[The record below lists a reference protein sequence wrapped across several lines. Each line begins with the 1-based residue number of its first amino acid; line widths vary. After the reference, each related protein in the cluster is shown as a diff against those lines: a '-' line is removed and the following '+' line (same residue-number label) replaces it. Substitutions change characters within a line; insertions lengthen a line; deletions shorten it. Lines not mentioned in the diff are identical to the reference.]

1 MGDNKK
7 TGDNKKKLEERIME
21 YFTDIF
27 KQKNMTKKNL
37 TMFDKIIIDSS
48 NSNDNKSFLDEKC
61 SIIKNITHDYLDKY
75 LEIKDIICFSIPNDN
90 FILHE
95 DYDECEEDD
104 NKVVGFSKNY
114 SNERTIKLNYVDNNL
129 PAYLTFDN
137 SKVYITGNTEN
148 IENIISD
155 LLIINLKNKE
165 KIKLCTFNCSLFSN
179 YNYENIF
186 YEKNKIFLIKKSTS

>member
-7 TGDNKKKLEERIME
+7 TGDNQKKLEERIME

-48 NSNDNKSFLDEKC
+48 NSNDNKSLFDEKC
-61 SIIKNITHDYLDKY
+61 SIIKNITHDYLQKY
-75 LEIKDIICFSIPNDN
+75 LEINDIICFSIPNDN
-90 FILHE
+90 FVLHE
-95 DYDECEEDD
+95 EHDIYEEDD

-114 SNERTIKLNYVDNNL
+114 TNERTIKLNYVDSNL

-148 IENIISD
+148 IENITSD
-155 LLIINLKNKE
+155 LLIVNLKDKE
-165 KIKLCTFNCSLFSN
+165 KLKLCTFNGSLFSN
-179 YNYENIF
+179 YNHENIF